1 MKLDLIGQLADD
13 LKQAKDG
20 EALWQRCLTALEA
33 LGVDGVGYG
42 VIPMIGL
49 ATSGKMTEAAFF
61 RHTYSAEWEEAVGKD
76 RLLDED
82 ISTELLLR
90 GQEEIFWN
98 DDPDAY
104 DATPA
109 NRRLHQLE
117 NDLGMI
123 WGQTLLLSHYSRD
136 PVSSGIGLHIGHV
149 TSDAEFFAYWK
160 EHEKTLRAVTEMLNS
175 GMLEQHKDGVVR
187 LSGREKDYI
196 YWSALGLDRV
206 QIADRLCISANTLN
220 KPIASAKAK
229 LKARNTSQAVAKAV
243 LLGLVDL

>member
-1 MKLDLIGQLADD
+1 MRG
-13 LKQAKDG
+13 G
-20 EALWQRCLTALEA
+20 WCRLW
-33 LGVDGVGYG
+33 GY
-42 VIPMIGL
+42 PMVGL
-49 ATSGKMTEAAFF
+49 ATPGKMTEATFF

-98 DDPDAY
+98 DDPDSY
-104 DATPA
+104 DASPA

-123 WGQTLLLSHYSRD
+123 WGQTLLLSHHSRN

-149 TSDAEFFAYWK
+149 RSDTEFFRYWK
-160 EHEKTLRAVTEMLNS
+160 EHETSLRAVAEMLNS
-175 GMLEQHKDGVVR
+175 GMLQQHKDGVVR

-243 LLGLVDL
+243 LLGLVEL